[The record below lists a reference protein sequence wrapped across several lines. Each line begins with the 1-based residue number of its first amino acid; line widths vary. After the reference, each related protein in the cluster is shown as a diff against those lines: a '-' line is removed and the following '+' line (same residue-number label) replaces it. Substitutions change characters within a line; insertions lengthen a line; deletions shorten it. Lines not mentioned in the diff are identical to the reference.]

1 MAKKLVKGIPLESII
16 KIEVSGHFY
25 LRIQQ
30 MLVQMAAE
38 KSKEEFLEILE
49 KLKTDKKAD
58 SFYEY
63 NLFTILSLIHE
74 IEKQAETQGKIE
86 DKEIELPQ
94 DDKKD

>member
-30 MLVQMAAE
+30 MLVHMAAE
-38 KSKEEFLEILE
+38 KTKEEFVKTLE
-49 KLKTDKKAD
+49 KLKTNEKTD
-58 SFYEY
+58 SLYEY

-74 IEKQAETQGKIE
+74 IEKQAEAQNKLE
-86 DKEIELPQ
+86 DKEIDIPENGTDL
-94 DDKKD
+94 

>member
-30 MLVQMAAE
+30 MLVHMSAE
-38 KSKEEFLEILE
+38 KTKEEFVKILE
-49 KLKTDKKAD
+49 KLKSNEKTD
-58 SFYEY
+58 SLYEY

-74 IEKQAETQGKIE
+74 IEKQAEAQNKLE
-86 DKEIELPQ
+86 DKEVDIPENGTDL
-94 DDKKD
+94 

>member
-30 MLVQMAAE
+30 MLIHMAAE
-38 KSKEEFLEILE
+38 KSKEDFLKILE
-49 KLKTDKKAD
+49 KLKTDSQAE
-58 SFYEY
+58 SLYEY

-74 IEKQAETQGKIE
+74 IEKQAETQGKLE
-86 DKEIELPQ
+86 EKEVELPE
-94 DDKKD
+94 DEKAS

>member
-30 MLVQMAAE
+30 MLVHMAAE
-38 KSKEEFLEILE
+38 KTKEEFVKTLE
-49 KLKTDKKAD
+49 KLKSNEKTD
-58 SFYEY
+58 SLYEY

-74 IEKQAETQGKIE
+74 IEKQAEAQNKLE
-86 DKEIELPQ
+86 DKEIDIPENGADL
-94 DDKKD
+94 

>member
-30 MLVQMAAE
+30 MLVHMAAE
-38 KSKEEFLEILE
+38 KTKEEFVKILE
-49 KLKTDKKAD
+49 KLKSNEKTD
-58 SFYEY
+58 SLYEY

-74 IEKQAETQGKIE
+74 IEKQAEAQNKLE
-86 DKEIELPQ
+86 DKEVDIPENDTDL
-94 DDKKD
+94 

>member
-30 MLVQMAAE
+30 MLVHMAAE
-38 KSKEEFLEILE
+38 KTKEEFVKTLE
-49 KLKTDKKAD
+49 KLKANEKTD
-58 SFYEY
+58 SLYEY

-74 IEKQAETQGKIE
+74 IEKQAEAQNKLE
-86 DKEIELPQ
+86 DKEIDIPENGTDL
-94 DDKKD
+94 

>member
-30 MLVQMAAE
+30 MLVHMAAE
-38 KSKEEFLEILE
+38 KTKEEFVKTLE
-49 KLKTDKKAD
+49 KLKSNEKTD
-58 SFYEY
+58 SLYEY

-74 IEKQAETQGKIE
+74 IEKQAEAQNKLE
-86 DKEIELPQ
+86 DKEIDIPENGTDL
-94 DDKKD
+94 